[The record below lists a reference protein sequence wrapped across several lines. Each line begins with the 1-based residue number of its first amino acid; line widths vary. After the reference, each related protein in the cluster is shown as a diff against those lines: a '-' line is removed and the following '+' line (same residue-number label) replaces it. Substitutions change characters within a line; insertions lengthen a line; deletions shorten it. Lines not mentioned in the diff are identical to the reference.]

1 MVRRGTFSSGRL
13 PGGLAAAGLLVL
25 WALAGPAAAAEV
37 EFEAT
42 VDRTEVPLN
51 GRVTLTLSSSVP
63 DRSRVDYLQLPDT
76 GSLRLVSRSQ
86 ERKMSFSFSGGAS
99 RYRRFTNTVVVLQ
112 PTEKGRV
119 TIGAAEMKY
128 AGKVYRTEPITIAVS
143 DARSRRRPAPTSPV
157 PGMGR
162 FPDDDWF
169 DNPLLGRRRQAV
181 AEDDLFVRA
190 YAAPDVAVVGQQVTV
205 TLTIYSRV
213 GARIAGFR
221 WPQLDP
227 FYSVSRD
234 VSKAPTEEK
243 YIDGVR
249 FQYKVLARRALFPLR
264 AGELTIGPIE
274 VDAEASHSPF
284 FPSEQRT
291 LRTRPLKIKVEPL
304 PPGAPEGFHSTN
316 VGRFSLQSELDAR
329 QVKLNQPLT
338 YTLTV
343 RGTGNI
349 QNLRPPRLPELDR
362 FKVFDPS
369 IDVEQTERGSKVRGA
384 KTFEYILLPLASGS
398 LTIPSLSFSYYD
410 PRAGAYRTLETEAY
424 QIEVAA
430 GADGGAGAGGGHEF
444 NIVAGAFKPIRFDSD
459 LRGYGAPF
467 YAHPAFVPL
476 VVLPPLAYA
485 LLLLGL
491 LFRSLLR
498 IDSPRGRMRRA
509 AGEAR
514 RHWRLA
520 AKAARSGDAGAY
532 YLELKEALLRAIESR
547 TGRPAQGLQWTEL
560 AGQLRAAGVPEAVI
574 EQLER
579 ELENCD
585 FGRFAPAAAR
595 GGEMA
600 SATARADR
608 LIKDLQRRR
617 AAAAPHRRRAWR

>member
-1 MVRRGTFSSGRL
+1 MVQRGTFSSGRL
-13 PGGLAAAGLLVL
+13 PGGLAAAGLLVC

-51 GRVTLTLSSSVP
+51 GRVTLTVSSSVP

-76 GSLRLVSRSQ
+76 GSLRMVSRSQ
-86 ERKMSFSFSGGAS
+86 ERKMSFAFSGGAS
-99 RYRRFTNTVVVLQ
+99 QYRRFTNTVVVLQ

-128 AGKVYRTEPITIAVS
+128 AGKVYRTQPITIEVS
-143 DARSRRRPAPTSPV
+143 DARSRRRPAPTSPL

-162 FPDDDWF
+162 SPDDDWF
-169 DNPLLGRRRQAV
+169 DSPLGRQRQPV
-181 AEDDLFVRA
+181 GEDDLFVRA

-274 VDAEASHSPF
+274 VDVEASHSPF
-284 FPSEQRT
+284 FPTEQRT

-304 PPGAPEGFHSTN
+304 PPGAPAGFHSTN
-316 VGRFSLQSELDAR
+316 VGRFSLKSEADAR
-329 QVKLNQPLT
+329 KVKLNQPVT

-384 KTFEYILLPLASGS
+384 KTFEYILLPLASGT
-398 LTIPSLSFSYYD
+398 LTIPSLSFSFYD
-410 PRAGAYRTLETEAY
+410 PQAGAYRTLETEAY
-424 QIEVAA
+424 SIEVAA
-430 GADGGAGAGGGHEF
+430 GAEGGAGAGGGHEF
-444 NIVAGAFKPIRFDSD
+444 NIVAGAFKPIRFESD
-459 LRGYGAPF
+459 LHGYGVPF
-467 YAHPAFVPL
+467 YQHPAFVPL
-476 VVLPPLAYA
+476 VVLPPVAYA

-498 IDSPRGRMRRA
+498 TDSPRSRMRRA
-509 AGEAR
+509 AAEAR

-520 AKAARSGDAGAY
+520 AKAARAGDAGAY
-532 YLELKEALLRAIESR
+532 YQQLKEALLRAIESR
-547 TGRPAQGLQWTEL
+547 TGRPAQGLQWNEL
-560 AGQLRAAGVPEAVI
+560 AGQLRAAGLPAATL

-600 SATARADR
+600 SASARAGR
-608 LIKDLQRRR
+608 LIKDLQRCREP
-617 AAAAPHRRRAWR
+617 AARQQRRAWR